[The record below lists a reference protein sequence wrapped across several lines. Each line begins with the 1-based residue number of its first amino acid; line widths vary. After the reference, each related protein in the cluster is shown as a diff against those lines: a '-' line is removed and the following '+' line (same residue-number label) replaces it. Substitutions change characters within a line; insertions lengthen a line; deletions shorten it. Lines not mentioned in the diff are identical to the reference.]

1 MPSRLALSLAPL
13 LAVGAL
19 ACRAPETHVHLDLD
33 GAAATPTPG
42 QFAVTGTATL
52 DVRPDV
58 VDLHLT
64 IAAEATRAP
73 VAAGQLRT
81 RQAALREAMLAA
93 GIAAEDLT
101 FSSLGIEPVYA
112 YDEHAPPRLRGYRAA
127 IDLTAT
133 SRSFDA
139 LPALL
144 EAAVGAGAT
153 NVTTQRRVLDLPTRK
168 REVRDLAL
176 AAAKAKAEQ
185 TASALGVKLG
195 RIVAIEEQSD
205 GGWGWNGRWG
215 VEVPNAANVAQVAV
229 AAPSG
234 GPTLAGDTQTITLT
248 IGLRYEL

>member
-1 MPSRLALSLAPL
+1 MPSRLALSLVPL

-19 ACRAPETHVHLDLD
+19 GCRAPTTHVHLDRD
-33 GAAATPTPG
+33 DATAKPAPG
-42 QFAVTGTATL
+42 QFAVVGTATL

-64 IAAEATRAP
+64 IAAEAPRAP

-81 RQAALREAMLAA
+81 RQAALREALIAA

-101 FSSLGIEPVYA
+101 FSSLGIEPVYV
-112 YDEHAPPRLRGYRAA
+112 YDNNAPPRLRGYRAA
-127 IDLTAT
+127 IELTAT

-195 RIVAIEEQSD
+195 RITSINESSGD
-205 GGWGWNGRWG
+205 GWGWNGRWG
-215 VEVPNAANVAQVAV
+215 AEVPNAANVAQIAMP
-229 AAPSG
+229 APSG
-234 GPTLAGDTQTITLT
+234 GPTLSGDTQTITLSIALT
-248 IGLRYEL
+248 YEL